1 MLILSRKNGEE
12 IFIDN
17 AQIII
22 KVIYARD
29 GKALLGIH
37 APQHV
42 DIDRKEIFLR
52 KQLDK
57 IR

>member
-1 MLILSRKNGEE
+1 MLVLSRKNGEE

-17 AQIII
+17 AQIIV
-22 KVIYARD
+22 KVIFAKD

-37 APQHV
+37 APQNI

-52 KQLDK
+52 KQQDK
-57 IR
+57 IL